1 MTRTWLLIAIFC
13 CLSMGCRT
21 SAPVLVAEELG
32 ESGWYEIE
40 GRYKAKSLFRR
51 SKSESE
57 RLDVAGAPCDELI
70 REREEKHQVFV
81 LVPGILGAGKEWEPV
96 IEKLARP
103 GRSLF
108 FFRWV
113 PLDHLDT
120 LSRGLGAGLRAL
132 ASCLDGEGDEL
143 IVLAHSAGGIIA
155 AQAASRVSTR
165 AGAPSV
171 RVFTAASALA
181 GIQVRKEA
189 GEDDESEEEEG
200 EGEEVEAGAPSPEAE
215 AKAENRYFVTAMGGA
230 FRDYAPVG
238 KGVEVFHL
246 RTQAPADP
254 VMKPRRDGKL
264 PNDPRV
270 GVPGAYQVS
279 LPSKLGHDQSLLY
292 ATERIEDGAWVKWR
306 TSPRVP
312 APASAQGAR

>member
-1 MTRTWLLIAIFC
+1 
-13 CLSMGCRT
+13 MGCRT
-21 SAPVLVAEELG
+21 SASVLVAEELG
-32 ESGWYEIE
+32 ESGWYELE
-40 GRYKAKSLFRR
+40 GPYKAKSLFRR

-70 REREEKHQVFV
+70 QEREDKHQVFV

-96 IEKLARP
+96 IERLARP

-113 PLDHLDT
+113 PLDNLDT
-120 LSRGLGAGLRAL
+120 LSRGLGAGLRSL
-132 ASCLDGEGDEL
+132 ASCLDGDEDAL

-165 AGAPSV
+165 AGAPTV

-189 GEDDESEEEEG
+189 GEDDAASESEEEEG
-200 EGEEVEAGAPSPEAE
+200 EGEEEAQASSPEAVV
-215 AKAENRYFVTAMGGA
+215 KAENRFFLMAMGGA

-254 VMKPRRDGKL
+254 VMKPRRGGKL

-279 LPSKLGHDQSLLY
+279 LPSELGHDQSLLY
-292 ATERIEDGAWVKWR
+292 ATERLEDGGWVKWR
-306 TSPRVP
+306 SAPRVP
-312 APASAQGAR
+312 IAAQAP